1 MTEILTRVMG
11 VLQRVRDMSELS
23 GAATVVFIVIFVLGL
38 LNCILGYR
46 ILRFWMMLFGFGMG
60 AGLGLVA
67 AFLSGAEGKSSY
79 FMAML
84 ILGVILAAIS
94 FLIYR
99 AGIFILGAGIGMSLG
114 IYILHPT
121 TSAMFF
127 LCILIGVGLGCL
139 AMRYAREVIIVG
151 TSLLGGVMAG
161 FSLGKL
167 GGLANIPYGLAM
179 SVGFVALGMLLQ
191 FVINKPEYEEEEDE
205 TEERRKRKPVRHMP
219 EEFYDPYADDYDP
232 YDDDLY
238 EEEEAEREED
248 FLEKTQVYQ
257 PKRKSAKPERRC
269 ENGKRG
275 KDKCNAYA
283 GQKKDTV

>member
-1 MTEILTRVMG
+1 M
-11 VLQRVRDMSELS
+11 
-23 GAATVVFIVIFVLGL
+23 
-38 LNCILGYR
+38 
-46 ILRFWMMLFGFGMG
+46 
-60 AGLGLVA
+60 GLVA
-67 AFLSGAEGKSSY
+67 AFLSGAEGKSAY
-79 FMAML
+79 LMAML

-161 FSLGKL
+161 F
-167 GGLANIPYGLAM
+167 
-179 SVGFVALGMLLQ
+179 
-191 FVINKPEYEEEEDE
+191 
-205 TEERRKRKPVRHMP
+205 
-219 EEFYDPYADDYDP
+219 YDPYADDYDP
-232 YDDDLY
+232 YDEDEVDP
-238 EEEEAEREED
+238 EDD

-257 PKRKSAKPERRC
+257 PKRKSAKPE
-269 ENGKRG
+269 KRQNTG
-275 KDKCNAYA
+275 RKL
-283 GQKKDTV
+283 

>member
-1 MTEILTRVMG
+1 MNEILIRVMG

-23 GAATVVFIVIFVLGL
+23 GAATVVFAVIFVFGL

-60 AGLGLVA
+60 AGLGIIA
-67 AFLSGAEGKSSY
+67 AFLSGVEGKSIY
-79 FMAML
+79 LAAMV

-99 AGIFILGAGIGMSLG
+99 AGIFILGAGIGMSLS
-114 IYILHPT
+114 IYVIHPT
-121 TSAMFF
+121 SSAAFF

-179 SVGFVALGMLLQ
+179 SAGFVALGMLLQ
-191 FVINKPEYEEEEDE
+191 FVINKPEYEEEDE
-205 TEERRKRKPVRHMP
+205 EYEEEEEAEEPGKRKSVRHMS
-219 EEFYDPYADDYDP
+219 EEFYDPYAEDYDP
-232 YDDDLY
+232 YDEDSYD
-238 EEEEAEREED
+238 EDEIGRDED

-257 PKRKSAKPERRC
+257 PKRKSAKPE
-269 ENGKRG
+269 
-275 KDKCNAYA
+275 
-283 GQKKDTV
+283 QKKRKPQERSRR

>member
-23 GAATVVFIVIFVLGL
+23 GAATIVFIVIFVFGL

-60 AGLGLVA
+60 AGMGLVA
-67 AFLSGAEGKSSY
+67 AFLSGAEGKSAY
-79 FMAML
+79 LMAML

-94 FLIYR
+94 FMIYR

-191 FVINKPEYEEEEDE
+191 FVINKPEYEEEEEDG
-205 TEERRKRKPVRHMP
+205 EEPEEGRKRKQGRHIS

-232 YDDDLY
+232 YDEDEVNLGDDLP
-238 EEEEAEREED
+238 
-248 FLEKTQVYQ
+248 EKTQIYQ
-257 PKRKSAKPERRC
+257 PKRKSAKPERRQ
-269 ENGKRG
+269 NTGRKL
-275 KDKCNAYA
+275 
-283 GQKKDTV
+283 

>member
-11 VLQRVRDMSELS
+11 VMQRVRDMSELS
-23 GAATVVFIVIFVLGL
+23 SAATVVFIVIFVFGL

-67 AFLSGAEGKSSY
+67 TFLSGAEGKSIY
-79 FMAML
+79 FAAMI

-99 AGIFILGAGIGMSLG
+99 AGIFILGAGIGMSLS
-114 IYILHPT
+114 IYVIHPT
-121 TSAMFF
+121 TSATFF

-161 FSLGKL
+161 FSLAKL

-205 TEERRKRKPVRHMP
+205 EEEPDERRKRKSVRHMP
-219 EEFYDPYADDYDP
+219 EEFYDPYAEDYDP
-232 YDDDLY
+232 YDEDSY
-238 EEEEAEREED
+238 EEDETWRDED

-257 PKRKSAKPERRC
+257 PKRKSAKPDRKKGSTQEKNRR
-269 ENGKRG
+269 
-275 KDKCNAYA
+275 
-283 GQKKDTV
+283 

>member
-23 GAATVVFIVIFVLGL
+23 GAATIIFAVIFVFGL

-79 FMAML
+79 FVAML

-121 TSAMFF
+121 TSAIFF

-205 TEERRKRKPVRHMP
+205 EEERRKRKPVRHIP

-232 YDDDLY
+232 YDDLY
-238 EEEEAEREED
+238 EEEEAEGEED
-248 FLEKTQVYQ
+248 FLEKTQVYK
-257 PKRKSAKPERRC
+257 PKRKSAKPERRQNTG
-269 ENGKRG
+269 EKF
-275 KDKCNAYA
+275 
-283 GQKKDTV
+283 

>member
-11 VLQRVRDMSELS
+11 VLQRVSDMSELS
-23 GAATVVFIVIFVLGL
+23 GAATVVFGVIFVFGL

-67 AFLSGAEGKSSY
+67 AFLSGVEGKSAY
-79 FMAML
+79 LAAML
-84 ILGVILAAIS
+84 ILGVVLAAIS

-114 IYILHPT
+114 VYILHPT

-167 GGLANIPYGLAM
+167 GGLVNVPYGLAM

-191 FVINKPEYEEEEDE
+191 FVINKPEYEEDEEDGE
-205 TEERRKRKPVRHMP
+205 KLEMGKKRKQGRHMS

-238 EEEEAEREED
+238 EEEEMEEED

-257 PKRKSAKPERRC
+257 PKRKSAKPERRQ
-269 ENGKRG
+269 
-275 KDKCNAYA
+275 NA
-283 GQKKDTV
+283 GRKL

>member
-23 GAATVVFIVIFVLGL
+23 GAATVVFIVIFVFGL

-60 AGLGLVA
+60 AGAGLVA
-67 AFLSGAEGKSSY
+67 AFLSGVEGKSAY
-79 FMAML
+79 LMAML

-94 FLIYR
+94 FMIYR

-179 SVGFVALGMLLQ
+179 SVGFVALGILLQ
-191 FVINKPEYEEEEDE
+191 FVINKPEYEEDEEDGDE
-205 TEERRKRKPVRHMP
+205 PEEGRKRKQEGICLRNFMIPMQTIMILMMRMRWIRKMI
-219 EEFYDPYADDYDP
+219 FW
-232 YDDDLY
+232 
-238 EEEEAEREED
+238 
-248 FLEKTQVYQ
+248 K
-257 PKRKSAKPERRC
+257 KRRYISQK
-269 ENGKRG
+269 ENRQ
-275 KDKCNAYA
+275 NR
-283 GQKKDTV
+283 KKDRIQEESFKMYEGENRRDV